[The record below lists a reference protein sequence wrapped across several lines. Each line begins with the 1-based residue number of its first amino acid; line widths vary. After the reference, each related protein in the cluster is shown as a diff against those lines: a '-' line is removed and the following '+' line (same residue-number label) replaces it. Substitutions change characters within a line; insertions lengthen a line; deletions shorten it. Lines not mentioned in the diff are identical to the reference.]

1 MTLISL
7 ITCALSRINRRASE
21 HLTFQQ
27 VRHLPP
33 HLLSDIGL
41 KLENNRVVPLQ
52 GVVADPIHDK
62 VSSPQQGL
70 QGTSTSH
77 LERHQ
82 GVQPLS
88 SQVETSSG

>member
-21 HLTFQQ
+21 HLTYQQ

-52 GVVADPIHDK
+52 GVVTDTLQDQ
-62 VSSPQQGL
+62 VSAPEQCLQSNSPSQ
-70 QGTSTSH
+70 S
-77 LERHQ
+77 EPHQ
-82 GVQPLS
+82 GVLPPVSQPKA
-88 SQVETSSG
+88 SSG